1 MSGHLDHKAR
11 IVAELQNRL
20 GEATTDDDQ
29 DFLAEQLSEAGNDLE
44 GACLIALR
52 NARETEALVEALKSI
67 EADNRA
73 RRQRLERRA
82 ETIRANVAWALQEAG
97 IPKITA
103 PDLTVSWRMGK
114 PPLII
119 DGEPSE
125 DDFVFG
131 YATAKR
137 SFAWDKTAIRQLVE
151 SEPDKW
157 AFRFRL
163 GNPVPQ
169 IVVRGK

>member
-1 MSGHLDHKAR
+1 MYQPLDHKAR
-11 IVAELQNRL
+11 VVAELQNRL

-29 DFLAEQLSEAGNDLE
+29 DFLASQLSGAGNDLE

-73 RRQRLERRA
+73 RRQRMERRV
-82 ETIRANVAWALQEAG
+82 ETIRANVAWAMQEAG
-97 IPKITA
+97 LPKLIA

-119 DGEPSE
+119 DREPNAGDVE
-125 DDFVFG
+125 QG
-131 YATAKR
+131 IATAETTY
-137 SFAWDKTAIRQLVE
+137 AWDKEAVR
-151 SEPDKW
+151 KW
-157 AFRFRL
+157 METVPFSVARL

>member
-1 MSGHLDHKAR
+1 MSGPLDHKAR

-29 DFLAEQLSEAGNDLE
+29 DFLASQLSEAGNDLE

-67 EADNRA
+67 EADNRT
-73 RRQRLERRA
+73 RRQRLERRV

-97 IPKITA
+97 LPKITA

-119 DGEPSE
+119 DREPNAGDVE
-125 DDFVFG
+125 QG
-131 YATAKR
+131 IATAKTIY
-137 SFAWDKTAIRQLVE
+137 AWDKEAVREWMEKV
-151 SEPDKW
+151 SFSV
-157 AFRFRL
+157 ARL
-163 GNPVPQ
+163 GNAPT
-169 IVVRGK
+169 ILTVRGK

>member
-1 MSGHLDHKAR
+1 MNQPLDHKAR

-29 DFLAEQLSEAGNDLE
+29 DFLASQLSEAGNDLE

-67 EADNRA
+67 EADNRT
-73 RRQRLERRA
+73 RRQRLERRV

-97 IPKITA
+97 LPKITA

-119 DGEPSE
+119 DREPNAG
-125 DDFVFG
+125 DVDVG
-131 YATAKR
+131 IATAKTTY
-137 SFAWDKTAIRQLVE
+137 AWDKEAVRQWMEKV
-151 SEPDKW
+151 SFSV
-157 AFRFRL
+157 ARF

>member
-1 MSGHLDHKAR
+1 MSGPLDHKAR

-29 DFLAEQLSEAGNDLE
+29 DFLASQLSEAGNDLE

-67 EADNRA
+67 EADNRT
-73 RRQRLERRA
+73 RRQRLERRV

-97 IPKITA
+97 LPKITA

-119 DGEPSE
+119 DREPNAG
-125 DDFVFG
+125 DVDVG
-131 YATAKR
+131 IATAKTIY
-137 SFAWDKTAIRQLVE
+137 AWDKEAVRQWMEKV
-151 SEPDKW
+151 SFSV
-157 AFRFRL
+157 ARF

>member
-1 MSGHLDHKAR
+1 MSGPLSHKAN
-11 IVAELQNRL
+11 IVAELQDRL
-20 GEATTDDDQ
+20 SEASEDDA
-29 DFLAEQLSEAGNDLE
+29 DFLAEQLACAGDDLE
-44 GACLIALR
+44 GACLAALR

-73 RRQRLERRA
+73 RRQRLERRS
-82 ETIRANVAWALQEAG
+82 ETIRANVAWAMQEAG
-97 IPKITA
+97 LPKITG

-119 DGEPSE
+119 DREPNAGDVE
-125 DDFVFG
+125 QG
-131 YATAKR
+131 IATAKTIY
-137 SFAWDKTAIRQLVE
+137 AWDKEAVRQWMEKV
-151 SEPDKW
+151 SFSV
-157 AFRFRL
+157 ARF

>member
-1 MSGHLDHKAR
+1 MNAPHLDHKAR
-11 IVAELQNRL
+11 VVAELQSRL

-73 RRQRLERRA
+73 RRQRMDRRV
-82 ETIRANVAWALQEAG
+82 ETIRANVAWAMQEAG
-97 IPKITA
+97 LPKLIA

-119 DGEPSE
+119 DREPNAGDVE
-125 DDFVFG
+125 QG
-131 YATAKR
+131 IATAKTTY
-137 SFAWDKTAIRQLVE
+137 AWDKEAVR
-151 SEPDKW
+151 KW
-157 AFRFRL
+157 METVPFSVARL

>member
-1 MSGHLDHKAR
+1 MSGPLDHKAR

-29 DFLAEQLSEAGNDLE
+29 DFLAAQLSEAGNDLE

-97 IPKITA
+97 LPKITA

-119 DGEPSE
+119 DREPNAGDVE
-125 DDFVFG
+125 QG
-131 YATAKR
+131 IATAKTTY
-137 SFAWDKTAIRQLVE
+137 AWDKEAVL
-151 SEPDKW
+151 KW
-157 AFRFRL
+157 METVPFSVARL
-163 GNPVPQ
+163 GNAPT
-169 IVVRGK
+169 ILTVRGK